1 MKAKKFFLNK
11 YFIGIVLLFAGL
23 FLGWIFF
30 HNSTP
35 DNTKSSG
42 LAVAEH
48 TIWTCSM
55 DPQVRMDKPG
65 KCPIC
70 GMDLIPL
77 QNPYE
82 STDSTAITITES
94 AMKLAEIE
102 TSIVTRGSVLKEVRL
117 YGKIQADESLLQSQ
131 TAHFPGRIE
140 KLLVNVTGEKISKG
154 QLIAKIYSP
163 ELVTAQKELLEAV
176 KLSDKYPAILDAARE
191 KLQLWKLTDN
201 QIASIEK
208 SGAIITTF
216 DIYAA
221 ASGVLVN
228 RKVSAGDYV
237 NKGDVLYELAD
248 LSNVWA
254 VFEAY
259 ESDLSWIS
267 MGENVE
273 FTAQAIP
280 GKVFKG
286 TVSFI
291 DPLID
296 PVTRITK
303 VRLNIANQQM
313 QFKPEMF
320 LNGVIQFK
328 SGGTDKQLTI
338 PQSAVLWTGTRSI
351 VYVKLPDSDP
361 PAFKMREVTLGASL
375 KDSYV
380 VMDGLTEG
388 EEIVTNGTFS
398 VDAAAQLAGKPS
410 MMNQNKKDIQKKN
423 PNSMEGMKM

>member
-1 MKAKKFFLNK
+1 MKARKFFLNK
-11 YFIGIVLLFAGL
+11 YVIGIVLLFAGL
-23 FLGWIFF
+23 FLGWVFF

-35 DNTKSSG
+35 DNSKSSG
-42 LAVAEH
+42 YAATEH

-55 DPQVRMDKPG
+55 HPQIRMDKPG

-77 QNPYE
+77 QNPNE
-82 STDSTAITITES
+82 STDSAAITISES
-94 AMKLAEIE
+94 AMKLAEIQ
-102 TSIVTRGSVLKEVRL
+102 TSIVTRGSVVKEVRL
-117 YGKIQADESLLQSQ
+117 YGKIQADERLLQSQ

-140 KLLVNVTGEKISKG
+140 KLLINVTGENVSKG

-191 KLQLWKLTDN
+191 KLHLWKLTDN

-208 SGAIITTF
+208 SGVVITTF

-303 VRLNIANQQM
+303 VRLNISNQQM

-328 SGGTDKQLTI
+328 SGGTEKQLTI

-410 MMNQNKKDIQKKN
+410 MMNQNKEDIKKKN